1 MMITLSMQN
10 TRSVTSL
17 VAVAALAL
25 GMTSPVAAQHAHV
38 HGTARLY
45 LAVDQQRVNFRL
57 ESPLENL
64 LGFERAPRT
73 EKETAAV
80 KSMAERLAR
89 PDALFAL
96 TAAARCTAGT
106 VRIHAPVVGLAGHS
120 VAAADA
126 QAVAPGKSGS
136 GGAKKGAK
144 ADHADL
150 EAQFVFQCEDIARL
164 HDVEVRLFDAFRG
177 LRQLD
182 VQAVTPLGQKSL
194 RLTPSKRQV
203 TW

>member
-1 MMITLSMQN
+1 MITLSMQN

-96 TAAARCTAGT
+96 TAAARCTAGG
-106 VRIHAPVVGLAGHS
+106 VRIDAPVAGLGSKS
-120 VAAADA
+120 VADA
-126 QAVAPGKSGS
+126 QSTAAGKAVP

-144 ADHADL
+144 ADHAEL
-150 EAQFVFQCEDIARL
+150 EAQFVFQCEDVAKL
-164 HDVEVRLFDAFRG
+164 QGVEVRLFDAFNG

-203 TW
+203 SW